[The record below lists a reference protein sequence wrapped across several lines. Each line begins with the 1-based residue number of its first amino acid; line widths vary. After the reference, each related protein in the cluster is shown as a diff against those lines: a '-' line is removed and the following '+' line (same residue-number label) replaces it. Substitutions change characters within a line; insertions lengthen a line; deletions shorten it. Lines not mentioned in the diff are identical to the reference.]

1 VARTDRPHLR
11 SLRIDAG
18 ARGEDIMTTREV
30 RRDIA
35 GLKKDLDRLQQDLK
49 QITRRGGSAARHA
62 TADAVENVKGAAAG
76 MLEEGG
82 ERARALMHDATDVV
96 KDKGQDVFEG
106 VKDQIE
112 ERPVASA
119 LVTMGV
125 GFALGIILAR
135 RF

>member
-1 VARTDRPHLR
+1 
-11 SLRIDAG
+11 
-18 ARGEDIMTTREV
+18 MTTREV

-35 GLKKDLDRLQQDLK
+35 ALKKDLDRLQDDLR
-49 QITRRGGSAARHA
+49 QITRRGGSAARHI
-62 TADAVENVKGAAAG
+62 TADAVENVRGAAAG
-76 MLEEGG
+76 VIEEGT
-82 ERARALMHDATDVV
+82 ERVRSVVHDAKDVV
-96 KDKGQDVFEG
+96 KDKGHDVMEG